1 MEWLLSLNHNR
12 KENIMC
18 EIIVIVE
25 GGAVQAAYCDTEG
38 ISISVLDQDHNEECD
53 LECDDKVMY
62 ENLQAKV
69 DSNEFHAI
77 Y

>member
-1 MEWLLSLNHNR
+1 
-12 KENIMC
+12 MC
-18 EIIVIVE
+18 EIIIIVE

-38 ISISVLDQDHNEECD
+38 ISINVLDQDSQKDCCCD
-53 LECDDKVMY
+53 SDDKIMY

-69 DSNEFHAI
+69 DGGEFHAI